1 MLLPLSW
8 LQELIPQLERT
19 LIPSELEPTFA
30 RMGLPLEG
38 ITHVPGIPQGVL
50 FGTVTSCTPIPD
62 THLFALEVNIGL
74 ESHSIVTGA
83 PNSRAGVGVAV
94 VPPGVTLKGVTLGVR
109 QMQGIESWGMAAS
122 PAELGVGE
130 YSGGLLLLP
139 LETAA
144 PGADLSSLWP
154 ADSVLDIEVT
164 PNRADVLS
172 ALGVARDLAAFLKLE
187 LKPPSQGVQ
196 PEGKGNF
203 PLELASDVL
212 EWKGCTHFAF
222 RRTVIAENGP
232 APLWIQRR
240 LLLCGSRPISFA
252 VDISNYVMLELG
264 QPNALYD
271 GADVKG
277 FVTTYARAGETVVGL
292 DGKTHT
298 LGLEDLVI
306 HNENGAVVSIAGI
319 LGAQYGSIQD
329 SSREILIEAARWNPV
344 ALRLTAR
351 RAGLKTDAVYRFERG
366 VDPLLPRWA
375 CNRLLELLGGQ
386 IDLLYS
392 EVGEAWD
399 LEPKT
404 IVLDTDYCRRLLG
417 MDVAD
422 AEMVSILERLGC
434 EVAFRPPLTRGGLE
448 SEALE
453 GVPEGLRSMDSPGQ
467 LEVKPPSWRVDMA
480 IPEDLIEEVG
490 RLHGF
495 DELPETL
502 PHFLEHPD
510 NIGADTYTRHL
521 SHIKNTLAGLGF
533 SEVVNYSFTSQG
545 EAENARAPKPTLE
558 LRNPLTAERT
568 HMRTALYP
576 SLLNSA
582 RVNSFDSSL
591 LLFELGRIFPESGE
605 LERLGLLMRGPLA
618 PVGAQYA
625 RPLEGGFYTFK
636 GLLESFAATLGGELE
651 FQQFA
656 AGSAPAHLHPG
667 ISGVVLW
674 NGLEKGVVGALHPA
688 VAQKWGLKGET
699 YLLELNLPL
708 LAQEWAFA
716 DPSRQPAA
724 LRDLAIIAPNS
735 RSYGDLETL
744 LRLEGGPLLEG
755 VEVFDV
761 YAGAPITAGFRSVA
775 VRLIYRS
782 SERTLTDE
790 EVSAEFN
797 RLRDRVRA
805 EGLSIREG

>member
-8 LQELIPQLERT
+8 LQELIPQLEQT
-19 LIPSELEPTFA
+19 LPQSELEPTFA

-38 ITHVPGIPQGVL
+38 ISEIPGIPQGVL
-50 FGTVTSCTPIPD
+50 FGTVTFCTPIPE
-62 THLFALEVNIGL
+62 THLFALEVDLGS
-74 ESHSIVTGA
+74 ESRSIVTGA

-94 VPPGVTLKGVTLGVR
+94 VPPGTTLNGVTLGVR
-109 QMQGIESWGMAAS
+109 QMQGLESWGMAAS

-130 YSGGLLLLP
+130 YGGGLLLLP
-139 LETAA
+139 QGTAA
-144 PGADLSSLWP
+144 PGTDLSTLWP

-187 LKPPSQGVQ
+187 LVPPSQGVQ

-203 PLELASDVL
+203 PLELADEVL
-212 EWKGCTHFAF
+212 EKKGCTHFAF
-222 RRTVIAENGP
+222 RRTTLAENGP
-232 APLWIQRR
+232 APLSIQRR
-240 LLLCGSRPISFA
+240 LLLCGSRPRNLA
-252 VDISNYVMLELG
+252 VDVSNYVMLEIG

-271 GADVKG
+271 GREVKG
-277 FVTTYARAGETVVGL
+277 FVTTYARAGEEVVGL

-298 LGLEDLVI
+298 LGMDDLVI
-306 HNENGAVVSIAGI
+306 RNENGDVVSIAGI
-319 LGAQYGSIQD
+319 LGAEFGSIQD
-329 SSREILIEAARWNPV
+329 SSTEILIEAARWNPV
-344 ALRLTAR
+344 KLRLTAR

-375 CNRLLELLGGQ
+375 CNRLLELLGG
-386 IDLLYS
+386 DMDPLYS
-392 EVGEAWD
+392 EVGEEYA

-404 IVLDTDYCRRLLG
+404 IVLDNNYCRRLLG
-417 MDVAD
+417 MDVSD
-422 AEMVSILERLGC
+422 AEMVNILERLGC
-434 EVAFRPPLTRGGLE
+434 EVTLE
-448 SEALE
+448 N
-453 GVPEGLRSMDSPGQ
+453 GQ
-467 LEVKPPSWRVDMA
+467 LEVKPPSWRVDMS
-480 IPEDLIEEVG
+480 IPEDLIEEIG

-510 NIGADTYTRHL
+510 NIGADSYTRHL
-521 SHIKNTLAGLGF
+521 SHVKNTLSGLGF

-558 LRNPLTAERT
+558 LRNPLTFDRT

-582 RVNSFDSSL
+582 RVNSAEPSL

-605 LERLGLLMRGPLA
+605 LERLGVLMRGPLA

-625 RPLEGGFYTFK
+625 RPLEGGFFTFK
-636 GLLESFAATLGGELE
+636 GLLESFAATLGGELK

-656 AGSAPAHLHPG
+656 SGSAPAHLHPG

-674 NGLEKGVVGALHPA
+674 NGFEKGVVGAVHPA
-688 VAQKWGLKGET
+688 IAQKWGLKGET
-699 YLLELNLPL
+699 YVLELNMPL
-708 LAQEWAFA
+708 LAQDWSFA

-724 LRDLAIIAPNS
+724 LRDLAIIAPNW

-744 LRLEGGPLLEG
+744 LKLEGGDLLEG

-761 YAGAPITAGFRSVA
+761 YAGDPIPAGSRSVA

-797 RLRDRVRA
+797 RLRDRVR
-805 EGLSIREG
+805 ENGLSIREG